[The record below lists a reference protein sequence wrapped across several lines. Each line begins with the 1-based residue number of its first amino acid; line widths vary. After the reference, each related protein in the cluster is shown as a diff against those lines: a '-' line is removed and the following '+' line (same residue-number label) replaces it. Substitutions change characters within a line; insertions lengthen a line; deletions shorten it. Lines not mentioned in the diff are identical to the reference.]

1 MKISFI
7 VNAVITGQIYAN
19 PFYFF
24 LRSFLDF
31 KYPTNKVEW
40 VGKVYSYES
49 IEEAVDRALENDPD
63 VVLLSVFIYNMGEI
77 DALIEEIKSR
87 NSAVKI
93 ILGGPNVNGRQVQ
106 DNFVTWP
113 NADAVVYGDGEE
125 AFLEIVKRWEL
136 TGKLSAGLNCGTPG
150 DDGFYKRFRWEEHD
164 SYPTYAG
171 AMFDEWQTAHEEI
184 STRYVN
190 GGYGRVGVVWPAET
204 NRGCPYGCSFCDWS
218 AGLHH
223 KVTIKPMTA
232 VKQDI
237 DAFAEIDN
245 AIMFLNDANFFQIKR
260 DEQILEY
267 MNEKRIKYKVTSWSK
282 LKKDKVYEYFI
293 KNSDRVQEMV
303 DEGYLAGQPGIGR
316 VALQSIKKETLDA
329 IHRPEIPWSD
339 HKRLIQEY
347 KESRHHQITISAELI
362 NDLPLMSD
370 LDYVWQAIELYE
382 AGIETISFNNWEY
395 LPNAPVNEN
404 DYLNKWN
411 LQKIKTLNV
420 GMNDELILQGDKD
433 SILQSLKPNNH
444 YYSNGVVGEAG
455 VPNTI
460 GFVVNKLFNYCF
472 DHKRDF
478 KQELSKHI
486 DTLLTLSDMWKKQ
499 MISRKLSNGTVVF
512 GFYSKAENKY
522 VNHYAWLE
530 KIYGRLMFS
539 KTQAK
544 QIVHPQYEEIHKL
557 LQTHIVYHKLPKAV
571 LQKQVA

>member
-40 VGKVYSYES
+40 VGKIFTYES
-49 IEEAVDRALENDPD
+49 IEEAVDRALINEPD
-63 VVLLSVFIYNMGEI
+63 VLLLSVFIYNMGEI
-77 DALIEEIKSR
+77 DAIVEEVRAR
-87 NSAVKI
+87 NSKVKI

-106 DNFVTWP
+106 DNFITWP
-113 NADAVVYGDGEE
+113 NIDAVVYGDGEE
-125 AFLEIVKRWEL
+125 AFLELVKRWEL
-136 TGKLSAGLNCGTPG
+136 TSELSAGLNCGIPG

-171 AMFDEWQTAHEEI
+171 IMFDEWQTAHEEI
-184 STRYVN
+184 STRYAD
-190 GGYGRVGVVWPAET
+190 GGYGRVGVIWPAET

-223 KVTIKPMTA
+223 KVTIKPMKA

-237 DAFAEIDN
+237 NAFTKIDN
-245 AIMFLNDANFFQIKR
+245 AVMFLNDANFFQIKR

-339 HKRLIQEY
+339 HKKLIQEY
-347 KESRHHQITISAELI
+347 KETRHHEITISAELI
-362 NDLPLMSD
+362 NDLPLMT
-370 LDYVWQAIELYE
+370 DYDYIWQYLELYE
-382 AGIETISFNNWEY
+382 AGIEMVSFNNWEY
-395 LPNAPVNEN
+395 LPNAPVNEDN
-404 DYLNKWN
+404 YLNKWN
-411 LQKIKTLNV
+411 LKKIKTLNI
-420 GMNDELILQGDKD
+420 GMWGEVEVTEDRN
-433 SILQSLKPNNH
+433 SILDNLKPNNH
-444 YYSNGVVGEAG
+444 YWSNGVVGELG

-460 GFVVNKLFNYCF
+460 GHLFGKLYNYCF
-472 DHKRDF
+472 EHKRDF

-486 DTLLTLSDMWKKQ
+486 DTLLTLNEMWINQ
-499 MISRKLSNGTVVF
+499 LISRKLSDGTIVF
-512 GFYSKAENKY
+512 GFYSKTEKKY
-522 VNHYAWLE
+522 YHYAAWLE
-530 KIYGRLMFS
+530 NMYGRILFS
-539 KTQAK
+539 KSK
-544 QIVHPQYEEIHKL
+544 PRPINNPQYEEIHKL
-557 LQTHIVYHKLPKAV
+557 LQKHILYHKIPEAI
-571 LQKQVA
+571 LQKKVA